1 MSRIVL
7 IVAALLLAGCD
18 PDKERRE
25 SPDATLVDQCLRAEL
40 FRACLSSVPRGPDTT
55 KYNDWA
61 EVVEEC
67 GAQAYRQALR
77 ARKHVEE
84 KCRAGRLER

>member
-1 MSRIVL
+1 MSRAL
-7 IVAALLLAGCD
+7 ILAATLLLAGCD

-25 SPDATLVDQCLRAEL
+25 SPDATLVDQCLRTEL
-40 FRACLSSVPRGPDTT
+40 FRACLLSVPRGPDAT

-67 GAQAYRQALR
+67 GTQAYRQALR
-77 ARKHVEE
+77 ARRNVEE
-84 KCRAGRLER
+84 KCRAGGLER